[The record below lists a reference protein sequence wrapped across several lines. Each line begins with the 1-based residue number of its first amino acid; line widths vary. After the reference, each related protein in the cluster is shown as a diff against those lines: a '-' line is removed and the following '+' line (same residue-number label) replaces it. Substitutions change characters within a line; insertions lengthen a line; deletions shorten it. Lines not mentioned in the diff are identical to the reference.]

1 MDFISKKQGYVPLK
15 VSNLRP
21 SAPKEPARTRLYLR
35 LIAISVYL
43 EKKVWS
49 N

>member
-1 MDFISKKQGYVPLK
+1 MNWIFEFGRHD
-15 VSNLRP
+15 SNLRP
-21 SAPKEPARTRLYLR
+21 TAPKEPARLRLYLR